1 MISDHVP
8 SMSFMS
14 ARNPDRLTYDFL
26 TGYALCISAIS
37 NCTSPNNET
46 KRSPVPC
53 RKSDRTASRIAHPN
67 EMLRLC
73 NDRQLQR
80 IARLAPICPP
90 LHLFF
95 LQHLRRR
102 PRKRVETS
110 NEHVGESELVGALPC
125 HTRDLGFGHA
135 HPSLSCSFH
144 CEGSAAIVCR
154 RPCATGPSG
163 TDGASRSGRTSC
175 VGPGEHGWPNMGV
188 SGGPLRQRVEGSR
201 MVMRHMRVLEGFS
214 RLGIMVQHPD
224 GE

>member
-1 MISDHVP
+1 MKCFASVTIANS
-8 SMSFMS
+8 S
-14 ARNPDRLTYDFL
+14 A
-26 TGYALCISAIS
+26 
-37 NCTSPNNET
+37 
-46 KRSPVPC
+46 
-53 RKSDRTASRIAHPN
+53 
-67 EMLRLC
+67 
-73 NDRQLQR
+73 
-80 IARLAPICPP
+80 
-90 LHLFF
+90 LH
-95 LQHLRRR
+95 
-102 PRKRVETS
+102 
-110 NEHVGESELVGALPC
+110 ALPRSVLPSISSSSNTSAGAPANGWKPAMS